1 MCGRITFRTEP
12 KLVAELFD
20 LTSLPLFEPRYN
32 VAPTQDVL
40 AVRLTG
46 QEGREAVFLKWG
58 LIPFWSKDKSFAS
71 KAINARGETLREKP
85 AFREAYKKRR
95 CLIAADGFF
104 EWKKVGKRKEPYLF
118 ELAQRGPFA
127 FAGLWER
134 WSDKSEAIESCTI
147 ITTTANELVRPLHD
161 RMPVILPRE
170 SFSAWLGETPLDDLS
185 SLLSPFPAQEMR
197 VTQVNSIVNSV
208 ANDSPDCVQ
217 PVGTGDLF

>member
-12 KLVAELFD
+12 KLVAELFNI
-20 LTSLPLFEPRYN
+20 SELPLFEPRYN
-32 VAPTQDVL
+32 VAPTQEVL
-40 AVRLTG
+40 AVRTSPKG
-46 QEGREAVFLKWG
+46 GREAVFLKWG

-71 KAINARGETLREKP
+71 KAINARAETLREKP

-118 ELAQRGPFA
+118 ELSQKRPFA

-134 WSDKSEAIESCTI
+134 WSDQTEVIESCTI
-147 ITTTANELVRPLHD
+147 ITTTANDLVRPLHE
-161 RMPVILPRE
+161 RMPVILNPE
-170 SFSAWLGETPLDDLS
+170 SYATWLGESNTTDLS
-185 SLLSPFPAQEMR
+185 GLLAPYPTDAMQT
-197 VTQVNSIVNSV
+197 TQVSSVVNSV
-208 ANDSPDCVQ
+208 AHDSPDCVR